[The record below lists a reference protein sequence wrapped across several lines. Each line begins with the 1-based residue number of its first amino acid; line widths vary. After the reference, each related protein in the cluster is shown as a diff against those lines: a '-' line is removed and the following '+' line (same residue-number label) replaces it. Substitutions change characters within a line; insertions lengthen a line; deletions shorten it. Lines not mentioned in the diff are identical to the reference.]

1 MFRTPLASERIQRID
16 PTTGIKVIQLTSYP
30 TPSRHLYYAW
40 PSVTPDNQRVMLYCQ
55 RSARRDAPFDLFRC
69 DTDGLNLYQL
79 TDWPSFG
86 DLSLDGKTIYALSS
100 EQILYAVDVETGASE
115 PVVEVGEQLKG
126 QPYAVSTFHFANM
139 GKDLFFGLRSSTV
152 GGGAYFRVELETGN
166 VTWGEGDAVVI
177 GCFQQSGRIEIMRN
191 YQRVEP
197 IAQADGTRVFKNVRP
212 EPMTVWSAELDGSDE
227 QYLARIDLFGHHTIL
242 GQTDLLQGTG
252 QPPERCIW
260 IVEAG
265 KEPRKL
271 CSGPYF
277 WHSAASY
284 DGEWIVADTSW
295 PDVGLKLI
303 HVPTG
308 HWRTLCHPHAE
319 QDHAGVHPHP
329 SISQDGRKVVFAS
342 DWTGVSQVYVAHVTD
357 EFRES
362 VIAGELDRPQ
372 DKWM

>member
-1 MFRTPLASERIQRID
+1 MTSDSPSCPHPDALARFVR
-16 PTTGIKVIQLTSYP
+16 G
-30 TPSRHLYYAW
+30 
-40 PSVTPDNQRVMLYCQ
+40 
-55 RSARRDAPFDLFRC
+55 
-69 DTDGLNLYQL
+69 
-79 TDWPSFG
+79 
-86 DLSLDGKTIYALSS
+86 
-100 EQILYAVDVETGASE
+100 
-115 PVVEVGEQLKG
+115 
-126 QPYAVSTFHFANM
+126 AVSE
-139 GKDLFFGLRSSTV
+139 L
-152 GGGAYFRVELETGN
+152 ELETI
-166 VTWGEGDAVVI
+166 ESHLPECRRCGD
-177 GCFQQSGRIEIMRN
+177 
-191 YQRVEP
+191 YVETLP
-197 IAQADGTRVFKNVRP
+197 VDDT
-212 EPMTVWSAELDGSDE
+212 L
-227 QYLARIDLFGHHTIL
+227 
-242 GQTDLLQGTG
+242 TDLLQGTG

-308 HWRTLCHPHAE
+308 HWRTLCHPLAE
-319 QDHAGVHPHP
+319 HDHAGVHPHP